1 MARGYPTNASLLW
14 CVALASLLASCVA
27 ESNVN
32 CTETGTC
39 SELGEGIG
47 ICDEATGNCSCNTS
61 LPEGCFKMNASTN
74 LCVLEECAVILENS
88 TEICRVGNYSRTTA
102 LCLSIFL
109 INFGAANFYIRQF
122 AFAIPQIVLGLLL
135 CVVQFTSCGAAAAR
149 EDKTSPLCII
159 CCSVNSVLSLSLFVW
174 WIVDLVIFALNSRL
188 DGNGCPLYT

>member
-1 MARGYPTNASLLW
+1 MARGHSTNISLLW
-14 CVALASLLASCVA
+14 CVALLSLLASCLA
-27 ESNVN
+27 LSNPN
-32 CTETGTC
+32 CTFSRTC

-47 ICDEATGNCSCNTS
+47 ICNETTGLCSCNTS
-61 LPEGCFKMNASTN
+61 LPEGCFKLDNSTN
-74 LCVLEECAVILENS
+74 LCVLEDCAVILENS

-122 AFAIPQIVLGLLL
+122 AYAIPQIVLGLLI

-149 EDKTSPLCII
+149 DDKTSPACII
-159 CCSVNSVLSLSLFVW
+159 CCSINSVLSLTLFAW
-174 WIVDLVIFALNSRL
+174 WIADLVIFALNSRL